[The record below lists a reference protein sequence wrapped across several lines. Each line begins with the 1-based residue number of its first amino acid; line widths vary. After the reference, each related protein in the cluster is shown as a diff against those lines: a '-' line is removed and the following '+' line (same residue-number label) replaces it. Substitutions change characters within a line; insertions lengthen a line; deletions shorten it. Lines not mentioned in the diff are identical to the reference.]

1 MLIKNGKVFLSD
13 GKFHDCALRFGA
25 QVEEIGAFDG
35 EGCDASGC
43 YVIPGLVDVHTHGA
57 MNRDFSDGDPE
68 ALGVASKYYAEN
80 GVTSFLATT
89 MTLKEH
95 QLMPAM
101 ACVKDSGPLPGARC
115 AGIHLEGPFLC
126 YNKRGAQNPDNLHAP
141 DADMFM
147 RLNEASGG
155 AVRLIT
161 VAPEVEGGI
170 DFIKRVSPVCTVSV
184 GHTEADYDTA
194 MRAYEAGASHTTHL
208 FNGMPGLHHR
218 KPGPIGA
225 ADEGKVVKIRGSV
238 SEFRGAL
245 QVTVERIRL
254 AGEDDRYDVTA
265 LVPTAPIDGE
275 AMYASVEALL
285 DSITDADYKAVCR
298 ELLRRHSES
307 FRTIPAAKSV
317 HHGFLHGLLMHT
329 GNMMQ
334 LADFLAGM
342 YADTVDRSLLLAG
355 TFAHDLQKERE
366 FRFSALGLVTDYSVP
381 GQLLGHLVMGAQEI
395 AEIAKELDVPEEKSV
410 LLQHLVLSHH
420 GEPEFGAAVRP
431 VCAESELLSYIDM
444 IDSRMEIYR
453 EVLGATPLG
462 GFSDRVFALDGKK
475 LYHHE

>member
-1 MLIKNGKVFLSD
+1 MW
-13 GKFHDCALRFGA
+13 
-25 QVEEIGAFDG
+25 
-35 EGCDASGC
+35 
-43 YVIPGLVDVHTHGA
+43 
-57 MNRDFSDGDPE
+57 
-68 ALGVASKYYAEN
+68 
-80 GVTSFLATT
+80 
-89 MTLKEH
+89 
-95 QLMPAM
+95 
-101 ACVKDSGPLPGARC
+101 
-115 AGIHLEGPFLC
+115 
-126 YNKRGAQNPDNLHAP
+126 
-141 DADMFM
+141 
-147 RLNEASGG
+147 
-155 AVRLIT
+155 
-161 VAPEVEGGI
+161 
-170 DFIKRVSPVCTVSV
+170 
-184 GHTEADYDTA
+184 DY
-194 MRAYEAGASHTTHL
+194 
-208 FNGMPGLHHR
+208 
-218 KPGPIGA
+218 PGPIGA

>member
-1 MLIKNGKVFLSD
+1 MHDFATFETYDFAFRCLDEEGVMCRYDALLS
-13 GKFHDCALRFGA
+13 
-25 QVEEIGAFDG
+25 
-35 EGCDASGC
+35 
-43 YVIPGLVDVHTHGA
+43 
-57 MNRDFSDGDPE
+57 FS
-68 ALGVASKYYAEN
+68 
-80 GVTSFLATT
+80 
-89 MTLKEH
+89 
-95 QLMPAM
+95 
-101 ACVKDSGPLPGARC
+101 
-115 AGIHLEGPFLC
+115 LE
-126 YNKRGAQNPDNLHAP
+126 
-141 DADMFM
+141 
-147 RLNEASGG
+147 
-155 AVRLIT
+155 
-161 VAPEVEGGI
+161 
-170 DFIKRVSPVCTVSV
+170 
-184 GHTEADYDTA
+184 
-194 MRAYEAGASHTTHL
+194 EAG
-208 FNGMPGLHHR
+208 
-218 KPGPIGA
+218 PIYLVYTDLVS
-225 ADEGKVVKIRGSV
+225 DE
-238 SEFRGAL
+238 
-245 QVTVERIRL
+245 
-254 AGEDDRYDVTA
+254 AGE
-265 LVPTAPIDGE
+265 E

-366 FRFSALGLVTDYSVP
+366 FRFSALGLVTDYSVQ

-395 AEIAKELDVPEEKSV
+395 ADIAKELDVPEEKSV